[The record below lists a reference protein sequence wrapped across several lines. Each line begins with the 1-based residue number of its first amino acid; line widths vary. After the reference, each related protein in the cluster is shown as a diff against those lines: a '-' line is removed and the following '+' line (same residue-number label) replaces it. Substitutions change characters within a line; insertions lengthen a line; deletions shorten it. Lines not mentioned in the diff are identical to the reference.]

1 MNLELKDILLISLGL
16 LGWTWG
22 VIQFILTRKN
32 QKRDKALEKRFEVYS
47 AFMNKADEISQNM
60 RTDPKMI
67 YGISTQMFSKLLSG
81 DENETNQA
89 LIDFNSELIEY
100 TKRSVQPTMILNQE
114 LNKLKLVC
122 SDTLLPKIE
131 EYKKLANDFVDE
143 FQIVMN
149 NLSSNKDL
157 NITTKQLENI
167 GHSDRT
173 VLMAE
178 LWKEMETLMRNEI
191 GYYKQK

>member
-22 VIQFILTRKN
+22 IIQFILTRKN

-47 AFMNKADEISQNM
+47 GFMNKADEISQNM

-149 NLSSNKDL
+149 NLSTNKDL
-157 NITTKQLENI
+157 NVTAKQLENI
-167 GHSDRT
+167 GHSNRT

>member
-1 MNLELKDILLISLGL
+1 MNLETKDIFLIGLGL

-22 VIQFILTRKN
+22 IIQFILTRRN
-32 QKRDKALEKRFEVYS
+32 QKLDKALEKRFEVYS

-81 DENETNQA
+81 DETETNQA
-89 LIDFNSELIEY
+89 LIDFNAELIEY

-157 NITTKQLENI
+157 NITAKQLENI
-167 GHSDRT
+167 GHSNRT
-173 VLMAE
+173 IQMAD
-178 LWKEMETLMRNEI
+178 LWKEMEILMRNEI
-191 GYYKQK
+191 GYYRQK

>member
-22 VIQFILTRKN
+22 IIQFILTRKN

-60 RTDPKMI
+60 RTDPKVI

-81 DENETNQA
+81 DESETNQA
-89 LIDFNSELIEY
+89 LIDFNVELLEY

-157 NITTKQLENI
+157 NVTAKQLENI
-167 GHSDRT
+167 GHSSRS

>member
-1 MNLELKDILLISLGL
+1 MNLETKDILLIGLGL

-22 VIQFILTRKN
+22 IIQFILTRRN

-67 YGISTQMFSKLLSG
+67 YGISTQMFTKLLSG
-81 DENETNQA
+81 EENETNQA
-89 LIDFNSELIEY
+89 LIDFNAELIEY

-157 NITTKQLENI
+157 NITAKQLENI
-167 GHSDRT
+167 GHSNRT
-173 VLMAE
+173 VQMAD
-178 LWKEMETLMRNEI
+178 LWKEMEVLMRKEI
-191 GYYKQK
+191 GYYRQK

>member
-22 VIQFILTRKN
+22 IIQFILTRKN

-47 AFMNKADEISQNM
+47 GFMNKADEISQNM

-81 DENETNQA
+81 DEEETNQA
-89 LIDFNSELIEY
+89 LIDFNSELMEY

-149 NLSSNKDL
+149 NLSTNKDL
-157 NITTKQLENI
+157 NVTAKQLENI
-167 GHSDRT
+167 GHNNRT

>member
-1 MNLELKDILLISLGL
+1 MNLETKDILLIGLGL

-22 VIQFILTRKN
+22 IIQFILTRRN

-67 YGISTQMFSKLLSG
+67 YGISTQMFTKLLSG

-89 LIDFNSELIEY
+89 LIDFNAELIEY

-157 NITTKQLENI
+157 NITAKQLENI
-167 GHSDRT
+167 GHSNRT
-173 VLMAE
+173 VQMAD
-178 LWKEMETLMRNEI
+178 LWKEMEVLMRKEI
-191 GYYKQK
+191 GYYRQK

>member
-1 MNLELKDILLISLGL
+1 
-16 LGWTWG
+16 
-22 VIQFILTRKN
+22 
-32 QKRDKALEKRFEVYS
+32 
-47 AFMNKADEISQNM
+47 
-60 RTDPKMI
+60 MI

-81 DENETNQA
+81 DETETNQA
-89 LIDFNSELIEY
+89 LIDFNAELIEY

-157 NITTKQLENI
+157 NITAKQLENI
-167 GHSDRT
+167 GHSNRT
-173 VLMAE
+173 VQMAD
-178 LWKEMETLMRNEI
+178 LWKEMEILMRNEI
-191 GYYKQK
+191 GYYRQK